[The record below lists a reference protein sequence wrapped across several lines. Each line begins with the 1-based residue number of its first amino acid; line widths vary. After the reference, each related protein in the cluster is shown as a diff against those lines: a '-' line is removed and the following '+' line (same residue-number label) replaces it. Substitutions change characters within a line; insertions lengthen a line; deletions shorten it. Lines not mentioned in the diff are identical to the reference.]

1 MNIQLAAQDYL
12 PLYPDII
19 PNSNKTVNEE
29 KSDQWNGLTI
39 VSKISIPTIRY
50 FAASEKNATGTAVII
65 FPGGGY
71 GSNSISHEGED
82 VAKKFNEIGVDSV
95 RGEIQNSG

>member
-12 PLYPDII
+12 PLYPDVI

-29 KSDQWNGLTI
+29 KSEQWNGLTI
-39 VSKISIPTIRY
+39 ISKISIPTIRY

-71 GSNSISHEGED
+71 AIKLN
-82 VAKKFNEIGVDSV
+82 
-95 RGEIQNSG
+95 